1 MLAGAIAGFATA
13 NETRITSL
21 GLLAALAAGTVLS
34 LLFAVISLTLQANQ
48 TATGLAL
55 TIFGRGFS
63 HIGRRRLRGH
73 PRSDAAKIHVPV
85 LSDIPRPGLSC
96 SGMTYWSIY
105 PWPSWPSWRGTFA
118 TRTSD

>member
-63 HIGRRRLRGH
+63 TLVGAGHVGIPAPTLPKFMSRCCPIFPGRACRVR
-73 PRSDAAKIHVPV
+73 A
-85 LSDIPRPGLSC
+85 
-96 SGMTYWSIY
+96 
-105 PWPSWPSWRGTFA
+105 
-118 TRTSD
+118 